1 MLLQNRA
8 CIDKQM
14 LKIGVKIGAYFYVI
28 FYYENY
34 KGGGRPIWLRQNDPK
49 ETDMSETR
57 SVLNLAQISLRC
69 LKNFFSLFDSTHLK
83 LRHA

>member
-34 KGGGRPIWLRQNDPK
+34 KGGVARYDCVKMTQRKPIWVRREVYWILHRYHWD
-49 ETDMSETR
+49 
-57 SVLNLAQISLRC
+57 A
-69 LKNFFSLFDSTHLK
+69 
-83 LRHA
+83 

>member
-34 KGGGRPIWLRQNDPK
+34 KGGGSP
-49 ETDMSETR
+49 DMTAS
-57 SVLNLAQISLRC
+57 
-69 LKNFFSLFDSTHLK
+69 K
-83 LRHA
+83 